1 MLPNY
6 YDILG
11 LLSTATEKD
20 MLKAYMQK
28 AKLYH
33 PDLNKSFDAHQ
44 RFIEVNEAYEV
55 LRDRNKRRL
64 YDNIFIRQTTMDF
77 RANETTQTV
86 EQKIFAAAETG
97 RKRGE
102 QYATNY
108 DYFSK
113 KVLKLAFVTILTELI
128 LSFIFGTLDGGLFTG
143 IGLFVGGIIVFV
155 VNFDTELRLS
165 ISLGLFLALI
175 GALFIIRSWKQLTKE
190 LDE

>member
-20 MLKAYMQK
+20 MLKAYRQK

-64 YDNIFIRQTTMDF
+64 YDNTFIRQTTMDF

-86 EQKIFAAAETG
+86 EQKIFCCC
-97 RKRGE
+97 
-102 QYATNY
+102 
-108 DYFSK
+108 
-113 KVLKLAFVTILTELI
+113 
-128 LSFIFGTLDGGLFTG
+128 
-143 IGLFVGGIIVFV
+143 
-155 VNFDTELRLS
+155 
-165 ISLGLFLALI
+165 
-175 GALFIIRSWKQLTKE
+175 
-190 LDE
+190 

>member
-20 MLKAYMQK
+20 MLKAYRQK

-155 VNFDTELRLS
+155 VNFDTELGLS

>member
-1 MLPNY
+1 MKP
-6 YDILG
+6 
-11 LLSTATEKD
+11 
-20 MLKAYMQK
+20 
-28 AKLYH
+28 
-33 PDLNKSFDAHQ
+33 
-44 RFIEVNEAYEV
+44 R
-55 LRDRNKRRL
+55 KRSSRK
-64 YDNIFIRQTTMDF
+64 F
-77 RANETTQTV
+77 
-86 EQKIFAAAETG
+86 FAAAETG

-128 LSFIFGTLDGGLFTG
+128 LSFIFGTLNGGLFTG

-155 VNFDTELRLS
+155 VNFETELRLS
-165 ISLGLFLALI
+165 ISLGLFFALI

>member
-1 MLPNY
+1 
-6 YDILG
+6 
-11 LLSTATEKD
+11 
-20 MLKAYMQK
+20 
-28 AKLYH
+28 
-33 PDLNKSFDAHQ
+33 
-44 RFIEVNEAYEV
+44 
-55 LRDRNKRRL
+55 
-64 YDNIFIRQTTMDF
+64 MDF

>member
-1 MLPNY
+1 MKP
-6 YDILG
+6 
-11 LLSTATEKD
+11 
-20 MLKAYMQK
+20 
-28 AKLYH
+28 
-33 PDLNKSFDAHQ
+33 
-44 RFIEVNEAYEV
+44 R
-55 LRDRNKRRL
+55 KRSSRK
-64 YDNIFIRQTTMDF
+64 F
-77 RANETTQTV
+77 
-86 EQKIFAAAETG
+86 FAAAETG

-102 QYATNY
+102 QYATHY

-155 VNFDTELRLS
+155 VNFNTELRLS

>member
-20 MLKAYMQK
+20 ILKAYRLK

-64 YDNIFIRQTTMDF
+64 YDNTFIRQTTMDF

-155 VNFDTELRLS
+155 VNFDTELGLS